1 MVTPITYRKRKVNA
15 DIAVFDN
22 VPRLFYSRG
31 TMKTPHTHFVSVR
44 VTKEM
49 FEAFKAKTI
58 SERDQDMSSVLRQ
71 LIQTYL
77 LKGLK
82 NVH

>member
-1 MVTPITYRKRKVNA
+1 
-15 DIAVFDN
+15 
-22 VPRLFYSRG
+22 
-31 TMKTPHTHFVSVR
+31 MKTPHTHFVSVR